1 MQDKPLW
8 VLWKREKDQQGNIH
22 KRPYTPKGYP
32 ASIYKPNQWAS
43 VDNVLE
49 VLATSNFHVAG
60 IGIMLPVPYVLID
73 QDAKE
78 DAPIVDM
85 EKRKVVSPLGRTPLT
100 GGRDQS
106 QLARSSSRSFRQG
119 WISHWVF
126 TRTTSQLWWN
136 PWRGSH
142 SIAEQ
147 LEDAP
152 HVICQPCRHRWCA
165 GMSCMFRF
173 AQFMMRKAK
182 IVRRANQVH
191 PGF

>member
-1 MQDKPLW
+1 MSPEQTRREQFTAYAETLSKQFQTGILKTMQDKPLW

-85 EKRKVVSPLGRTPLT
+85 EKRKVVSPLGRTPL
-100 GGRDQS
+100 
-106 QLARSSSRSFRQG
+106 
-119 WISHWVF
+119 
-126 TRTTSQLWWN
+126 
-136 PWRGSH
+136 
-142 SIAEQ
+142 
-147 LEDAP
+147 
-152 HVICQPCRHRWCA
+152 
-165 GMSCMFRF
+165 
-173 AQFMMRKAK
+173 
-182 IVRRANQVH
+182 
-191 PGF
+191 